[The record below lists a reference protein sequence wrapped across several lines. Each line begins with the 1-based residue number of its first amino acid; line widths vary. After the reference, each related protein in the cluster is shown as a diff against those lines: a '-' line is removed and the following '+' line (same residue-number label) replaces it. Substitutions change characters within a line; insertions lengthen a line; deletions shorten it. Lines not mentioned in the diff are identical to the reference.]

1 LLARGDTVGVFQME
15 SSGMRRFL
23 TELKPSTFED
33 VIAAISLFRPGTLD
47 AGMVEPYIERKHG
60 RQPVE
65 YDHPLLEPVLRDT
78 YGVIIYQEQVMRVA
92 QALAG
97 YSLQQADILRAAMGK
112 KDKVVM
118 EKERARFIDGA
129 IRNGLRRDLAQSIF
143 EKIET
148 FASYGFNRSHAA
160 AYALTTYTTA
170 YFKAHYPREFMAAL
184 MSLDMDDVDKTY
196 KNIAALREMKIWI
209 APPDVNSSGVKFTV
223 VDGEIRY
230 GLGAIR
236 GLGTKAAETIINA
249 RKSGGSFESLL
260 DFVSRIDQ
268 QNLNRRVIEALIKC
282 GGFDSIAAGR
292 AELMAQV
299 EDALRFAQ
307 RNNEASAR
315 NQIGLFGAMPAPK
328 PARRG
333 SVEEWSSKDKLKAEK
348 EVVGFYVTG
357 HPLDK
362 HERELRRIGDLTTA
376 DLSSA
381 PDGSEVALAGV
392 IQAVK
397 LKNNKSGKRYA
408 TFALEDR
415 HGAVEVIAWPEKYQS
430 FEKVIHGD
438 EAVVVRG
445 RLDVDDERAQIILD
459 DVKTLDAALS
469 GTIREVHIGA
479 TRLQLEGDKVAGLK
493 EIISRHTG
501 RCLTY
506 LHLAIEDDQEAIILL
521 GDNFR
526 VTPCEQLVL
535 EIQRL
540 LASPAAVELR

>member
-1 LLARGDTVGVFQME
+1 
-15 SSGMRRFL
+15 
-23 TELKPSTFED
+23 
-33 VIAAISLFRPGTLD
+33 
-47 AGMVEPYIERKHG
+47 
-60 RQPVE
+60 
-65 YDHPLLEPVLRDT
+65 
-78 YGVIIYQEQVMRVA
+78 
-92 QALAG
+92 
-97 YSLQQADILRAAMGK
+97 
-112 KDKVVM
+112 
-118 EKERARFIDGA
+118 
-129 IRNGLRRDLAQSIF
+129 
-143 EKIET
+143 
-148 FASYGFNRSHAA
+148 
-160 AYALTTYTTA
+160 
-170 YFKAHYPREFMAAL
+170 
-184 MSLDMDDVDKTY
+184 
-196 KNIAALREMKIWI
+196 
-209 APPDVNSSGVKFTV
+209 
-223 VDGEIRY
+223 
-230 GLGAIR
+230 
-236 GLGTKAAETIINA
+236 
-249 RKSGGSFESLL
+249 
-260 DFVSRIDQ
+260 
-268 QNLNRRVIEALIKC
+268 
-282 GGFDSIAAGR
+282 
-292 AELMAQV
+292 MAQV

-348 EVVGFYVTG
+348 EVLGFYVTG

-397 LKNNKSGKRYA
+397 LKNNRSGKRYA

-506 LHLAIEDDQEAIILL
+506 LHLAIGDDQEAIILL